1 MTLTTLTTLTTRL
14 RTLRPGRH
22 AVRRV
27 GILAAVLALTA
38 VVVPQSAPR
47 HSDASLVD
55 VHTARA
61 VDHPDTVVWILCLG
75 SDARPGQQL
84 TGTRADAIQ
93 LVGLNLKTGAGTMI
107 GIPRDSY
114 VEIAGH
120 GRNKINA
127 SMMYGGPQLMADSVG
142 RLVGVHP
149 DYVFTTGFLGFRGMV
164 RAIGGVT
171 VNSKFSFA
179 DAVRPQGYHVGRN
192 KLNPFQ
198 ALIFGR
204 VRHPL
209 PNGDFDRSGNQQ
221 ELLRSILR
229 KVRAHQAAPG
239 FMERGVLAAMKNMD
253 TTLTPAQLYRLAQAV
268 TDVDPRKL
276 KGCVVQGPT
285 GYAGAASVVYPNVA
299 QARRLGNDARTD
311 GTLDHGC

>member
-1 MTLTTLTTLTTRL
+1 MRFPT
-14 RTLRPGRH
+14 
-22 AVRRV
+22 RRV
-27 GILAAVLALTA
+27 VVLAVVLAIAALVMPPAAERHTDANLVKVQTA
-38 VVVPQSAPR
+38 Q
-47 HSDASLVD
+47 
-55 VHTARA
+55 A
-61 VDHPDTVVWILCLG
+61 VDHPRNVVWVLCLG
-75 SDARPGQQL
+75 SDARPGQRL

-114 VEIAGH
+114 VDIRGH

-127 SMMYGGPQLMADSVG
+127 SMFFGGPQLMADSVG
-142 RLVGVHP
+142 RLVGVRP

-171 VNSKFSFA
+171 VHSKFSFS
-179 DAVRPQGYHVGRN
+179 DPIRPRGYHRGVN

-209 PNGDFDRSGNQQ
+209 PRGDFDRSANQQ

-229 KVRAHQAAPG
+229 KVRAHQQQPG
-239 FMERGVLAAMKNMD
+239 FMERGVLASVKNMNTD
-253 TTLTPAQLYRLAQAV
+253 LAPSELYRLAQAV
-268 TDVDPRKL
+268 TAIKPGKL

-285 GYAGAASVVYPNVA
+285 GDAGGASVVFASVA
-299 QARRLGNDARTD
+299 QARRIGNDARKD
-311 GTLDHGC
+311 ATLDHGC

>member
-1 MTLTTLTTLTTRL
+1 MRFPT
-14 RTLRPGRH
+14 
-22 AVRRV
+22 RRV
-27 GILAAVLALTA
+27 VVLAVVLA
-38 VVVPQSAPR
+38 VAALVMPPATER
-47 HSDASLVD
+47 HTDASLVK
-55 VHTARA
+55 VQTAQA
-61 VDHPDTVVWILCLG
+61 VDHPRNVVWVLCLG
-75 SDARPGQQL
+75 SDARPGQRL

-114 VEIAGH
+114 VDIRGH

-127 SMMYGGPQLMADSVG
+127 SMFFGGPQLMADSVG
-142 RLVGVHP
+142 RLVGVRP

-171 VNSKFSFA
+171 VHSKFAFS
-179 DAVRPQGYHVGRN
+179 DPIRPQGYHRGVN

-209 PNGDFDRSGNQQ
+209 PRGDFDRSANQQ

-229 KVRAHQAAPG
+229 KVRAHEQQPG
-239 FMERGVLAAMKNMD
+239 FMERGVLASVKNMNTD
-253 TTLTPAQLYRLAQAV
+253 LAPSELYRLAQAV
-268 TDVDPRKL
+268 TAIKPGRL

-285 GYAGAASVVYPNVA
+285 GNAGGASVVFASVA
-299 QARRLGNDARTD
+299 QARRLGNDARKD
-311 GTLDHGC
+311 ATLNHGC

>member
-1 MTLTTLTTLTTRL
+1 MRFPT
-14 RTLRPGRH
+14 
-22 AVRRV
+22 RRV
-27 GILAAVLALTA
+27 VVLA
-38 VVVPQSAPR
+38 VVLAIAALVMPPATER
-47 HSDASLVD
+47 HTDASLVK
-55 VHTARA
+55 VQTAQA
-61 VDHPDTVVWILCLG
+61 VDHPRNVVWVLCLG
-75 SDARPGQQL
+75 SDARPGQRL

-114 VEIAGH
+114 VDIRGH

-127 SMMYGGPQLMADSVG
+127 SMFFGGPQLMADSVG
-142 RLVGVHP
+142 RLVGVRP

-171 VNSKFSFA
+171 VHSKFSFS
-179 DAVRPQGYHVGRN
+179 DPIRPQGYHRGVN

-209 PNGDFDRSGNQQ
+209 PRGDFDRSANQQ

-229 KVRAHQAAPG
+229 KVRAHEQQPG
-239 FMERGVLAAMKNMD
+239 FMERGVLASVKNMNTD
-253 TTLTPAQLYRLAQAV
+253 LAPSELYRLAQAV
-268 TDVDPRKL
+268 TAIKPGKL

-285 GYAGAASVVYPNVA
+285 GNAGGASVVFASVA
-299 QARRLGNDARTD
+299 QARRLGNDARKD
-311 GTLDHGC
+311 GTLNHGC

>member
-1 MTLTTLTTLTTRL
+1 MRFPT
-14 RTLRPGRH
+14 
-22 AVRRV
+22 RRV
-27 GILAAVLALTA
+27 VVLAVVLAIAALVMPPATERHTDANLVKVQTA
-38 VVVPQSAPR
+38 Q
-47 HSDASLVD
+47 
-55 VHTARA
+55 A
-61 VDHPDTVVWILCLG
+61 VDHPRNVVWVLCLG
-75 SDARPGQQL
+75 SDARPGQSL

-114 VEIAGH
+114 VDIRGH

-127 SMMYGGPQLMADSVG
+127 SMFFGGPQLMADSVG
-142 RLVGVHP
+142 RLVGVRP

-171 VNSKFSFA
+171 VHSKFAFS
-179 DAVRPQGYHVGRN
+179 DPIRPQGYHRGVN

-209 PNGDFDRSGNQQ
+209 PRGDFDRSANQQ

-229 KVRAHQAAPG
+229 KVRAHEQQPG
-239 FMERGVLAAMKNMD
+239 FMERGVLASVKNMNTD
-253 TTLTPAQLYRLAQAV
+253 LAPSELYRLAQAV
-268 TDVDPRKL
+268 TAIKPGRL

-285 GYAGAASVVYPNVA
+285 GNAGGASVVFASVA
-299 QARRLGNDARTD
+299 QARRLGNDARKD
-311 GTLDHGC
+311 ATLNHGC

>member
-1 MTLTTLTTLTTRL
+1 MRFPT
-14 RTLRPGRH
+14 
-22 AVRRV
+22 RRV
-27 GILAAVLALTA
+27 VVLA
-38 VVVPQSAPR
+38 VVLAIAALVMPPATER
-47 HSDASLVD
+47 HTDASLVK
-55 VHTARA
+55 VQTAQA
-61 VDHPDTVVWILCLG
+61 VDHPRNVVWVLCLG
-75 SDARPGQQL
+75 SDARPGQRL

-93 LVGLNLKTGAGTMI
+93 LVGLNLETGAGTMI

-114 VEIAGH
+114 VDIRGH

-127 SMMYGGPQLMADSVG
+127 SMFFGGPQLMADSVG
-142 RLVGVHP
+142 RLVGVRP

-171 VNSKFSFA
+171 VHSKFSFS
-179 DAVRPQGYHVGRN
+179 DPVRPQGYHRGVN

-209 PNGDFDRSGNQQ
+209 PRGDFDRSANQQ

-229 KVRAHQAAPG
+229 RVRAHEQQPG
-239 FMERGVLAAMKNMD
+239 FMERGVLASVKNMNTD
-253 TTLTPAQLYRLAQAV
+253 LAPSELYRLAQAV
-268 TDVDPRKL
+268 TAIKPGKL

-285 GYAGAASVVYPNVA
+285 GNAGGASVVFASVA
-299 QARRLGNDARTD
+299 QARRLGNDARKD
-311 GTLDHGC
+311 GTLNHGC

>member
-1 MTLTTLTTLTTRL
+1 MRFPT
-14 RTLRPGRH
+14 
-22 AVRRV
+22 RRV
-27 GILAAVLALTA
+27 VVLA
-38 VVVPQSAPR
+38 VVLAIAGLVMPPATER
-47 HSDASLVD
+47 HTDASLVK
-55 VHTARA
+55 VQTAQA
-61 VDHPDTVVWILCLG
+61 VDHPRNVVWVLCLG
-75 SDARPGQQL
+75 SDARPGQRL

-114 VEIAGH
+114 VDIRGH

-127 SMMYGGPQLMADSVG
+127 SMFFGGPQLMADSVG
-142 RLVGVHP
+142 RLVGVRP

-171 VNSKFSFA
+171 VHSKFSFS
-179 DAVRPQGYHVGRN
+179 DPIRPQGYHRGVN

-209 PNGDFDRSGNQQ
+209 PRGDFDRSANQQ

-229 KVRAHQAAPG
+229 KVRAHEQQPG
-239 FMERGVLAAMKNMD
+239 FMERGVLASVKNMNTD
-253 TTLTPAQLYRLAQAV
+253 LAPSELYRLAQAV
-268 TDVDPRKL
+268 TAIKPGRL

-285 GYAGAASVVYPNVA
+285 GNAGGASVVFASVA
-299 QARRLGNDARTD
+299 QARRLGNDARKD
-311 GTLDHGC
+311 ATLNHGC

>member
-1 MTLTTLTTLTTRL
+1 MRFPT
-14 RTLRPGRH
+14 
-22 AVRRV
+22 RRV
-27 GILAAVLALTA
+27 VVLAVVLAIAALVMPPATERHTDANLVKVQTA
-38 VVVPQSAPR
+38 Q
-47 HSDASLVD
+47 
-55 VHTARA
+55 A
-61 VDHPDTVVWILCLG
+61 VDHPRNVVWVLCLG
-75 SDARPGQQL
+75 SDARPGQRL

-107 GIPRDSY
+107 GVPRDSY
-114 VEIAGH
+114 VDIRGH

-127 SMMYGGPQLMADSVG
+127 SMFFGGPQLMADSVG
-142 RLVGVHP
+142 RLVGVRP

-171 VNSKFSFA
+171 VHSKFSFS
-179 DAVRPQGYHVGRN
+179 DPIRPRGYHRGVN

-209 PNGDFDRSGNQQ
+209 PRGDFDRSANQQ

-229 KVRAHQAAPG
+229 KVRAHQQQPG
-239 FMERGVLAAMKNMD
+239 FMERGVLASVKNMNTD
-253 TTLTPAQLYRLAQAV
+253 LAPSELYRLAQAV
-268 TDVDPRKL
+268 AAIKPGKL

-285 GYAGAASVVYPNVA
+285 GNAGGASVVFASVA
-299 QARRLGNDARTD
+299 QARRIGNDARKD
-311 GTLDHGC
+311 ATLNHGC

>member
-1 MTLTTLTTLTTRL
+1 
-14 RTLRPGRH
+14 
-22 AVRRV
+22 
-27 GILAAVLALTA
+27 
-38 VVVPQSAPR
+38 
-47 HSDASLVD
+47 
-55 VHTARA
+55 
-61 VDHPDTVVWILCLG
+61 VDHPRNVVWVLCLG
-75 SDARPGQQL
+75 SDARPGQRL

-114 VEIAGH
+114 VDIRGH

-127 SMMYGGPQLMADSVG
+127 SMFFGGPQLMADSVG
-142 RLVGVHP
+142 RLVGVRP

-171 VNSKFSFA
+171 VHSKFSFS
-179 DAVRPQGYHVGRN
+179 DPIRPQGYHRGVN

-209 PNGDFDRSGNQQ
+209 PRGDFDRSANQQ

-229 KVRAHQAAPG
+229 RVRAHEQQPG
-239 FMERGVLAAMKNMD
+239 FMERGVLASVKNMNTD
-253 TTLTPAQLYRLAQAV
+253 LAPSELFRLAQAV
-268 TDVDPRKL
+268 TAIKPGKL

-285 GYAGAASVVYPNVA
+285 GNAGGASVVFASVA
-299 QARRLGNDARTD
+299 QARRLGNDARKD
-311 GTLDHGC
+311 GTLNHGC